1 MRRLQQRS
9 DGLCDACHMAR
20 VRNRPCRIFTEEDL
34 DAARS
39 IGMARNLGFSPR
51 EIAAPAAERWPPN
64 AA

>member
-1 MRRLQQRS
+1 
-9 DGLCDACHMAR
+9 MAR
-20 VRNRPCRIFTEEDL
+20 VRNRPCRIFTEEDP

-51 EIAAPAAERWPPN
+51 EIAAPAAERWPPS